1 MNKDFIIFFREKRID
16 IEALQ
21 KSRKAFCDEL
31 EQTFVQLGPQSF
43 DQQKK
48 FIFNPLRLDFP
59 LGIPI
64 EETLKA
70 KKGKALPKK
79 KIPLPNKD
87 KSGAA
92 TETKTRKAPPLKRPL
107 MKKAEG
113 GEANKAQKKAP
124 PLKRPIMKRNTEE
137 NSTSQKPKAP
147 PLKRPIM
154 KRKTEEQ
161 GKPKDRPKAPPLKRP
176 IMKRKTEGEE
186 EKKKPP
192 LKKPIMKPRKPKD

>member
-16 IEALQ
+16 LEALQ
-21 KSRKAFCDEL
+21 KSRKTLCDEL
-31 EQTFVQLGPQSF
+31 EQTFVQLGAQSF

-59 LGIPI
+59 LDIPI
-64 EETLKA
+64 EESVKP
-70 KKGKALPKK
+70 KKGKLLPKK

-87 KSGAA
+87 KSSTG

-107 MKKAEG
+107 MKKAEKG
-113 GEANKAQKKAP
+113 ASGKAPKKAP
-124 PLKRPIMKRNTEE
+124 PLKRPIMKRNAEE
-137 NSTSQKPKAP
+137 NSTDKKPKAP

-154 KRKTEEQ
+154 KRK
-161 GKPKDRPKAPPLKRP
+161 A
-176 IMKRKTEGEE
+176 EGDEKND
-186 EKKKPP
+186 KKKPP